1 MRASA
6 WKRPLRAQS
15 PGLLF
20 LQERSAQW
28 GLLSAFNLVPSP
40 WGKTIRIDPIL
51 RMERSEPGGVGSGVG
66 SPGPRRSPSS
76 IPTQCISFKCVF
88 HVSKCI
94 DSHKES
100 LLDAHTLSLV
110 LGEGSNHKSHQDPCP
125 RGAHIL
131 KRGKTNSLAK
141 KFINKLISHR
151 GRC

>member
-1 MRASA
+1 M
-6 WKRPLRAQS
+6 LS
-15 PGLLF
+15 PQGCFFSKNAARSGDCYLLLISFHPRGEKQLGLTPF
-20 LQERSAQW
+20 YGWSGRS
-28 GLLSAFNLVPSP
+28 L
-40 WGKTIRIDPIL
+40 
-51 RMERSEPGGVGSGVG
+51 GGVRGGVG

-100 LLDAHTLSLV
+100 VLNAYKLSLV

-131 KRGKTNSLAK
+131 QRGKTNSLAK